1 MLTALLFQNDLVIYE
16 MNVRA
21 FTADESSGMDP
32 SILGSYVGVIEKV
45 VFASYQK
52 CKCSFTTSFLD
63 IFFLVVEDLST
74 CFIVFVVI
82 ETVCTIP
89 SVPSL

>member
-63 IFFLVVEDLST
+63 IFTF
-74 CFIVFVVI
+74 
-82 ETVCTIP
+82 
-89 SVPSL
+89 